1 MDFHQLDIK
10 RSLYFSERSSL
21 TLGRDDHKAYSV
33 FNLNS
38 LPWTKGAAVGD
49 YAWQELTAYLPY
61 PVRVDPFSTY
71 MMTLRYESRRHS
83 STKWPFTRLE
93 SGVIDSSVGTIN
105 FHCYS
110 ECYGIT
116 QLFILPAS
124 PPRNVCN
131 DDS

>member
-1 MDFHQLDIK
+1 MNINK
-10 RSLYFSERSSL
+10 SFSERSSL
-21 TLGRDDHKAYSV
+21 TLGRDDHKSYSI

-71 MMTLRYESRRHS
+71 MVSLKYESRRNS
-83 STKWPFTRLE
+83 STTKWPFTRLE
-93 SGVIDSSVGTIN
+93 SGVINSSIGTIN
-105 FHCYS
+105 FHCCS

-116 QLFILPAS
+116 QLFILPAP